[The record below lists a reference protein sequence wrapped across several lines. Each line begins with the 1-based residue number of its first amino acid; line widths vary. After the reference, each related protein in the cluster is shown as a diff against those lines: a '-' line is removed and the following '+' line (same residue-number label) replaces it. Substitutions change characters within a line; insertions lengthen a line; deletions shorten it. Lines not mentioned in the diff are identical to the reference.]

1 MNNKPFNEGKVAYES
16 GNLEEAI
23 RMFTLALEIDPH
35 HPDIYHDRAVAYLN
49 LGKPNLAIIDLNHS
63 VEYQPNNP
71 YRYSSRAFARDAVG
85 DIAGAIEDYKKAIQ
99 LDPHDAIAHNNLG
112 LLEEKMGRI
121 GNAELHYRMASEFQK
136 ELKENPQFVGS
147 EDESNKPSFSTYART
162 VWEIFMNPA
171 EWKEVF
177 RFIKNGFK

>member
-1 MNNKPFNEGKVAYES
+1 MP
-16 GNLEEAI
+16 LHI
-23 RMFTLALEIDPH
+23 TTL
-35 HPDIYHDRAVAYLN
+35 V
-49 LGKPNLAIIDLNHS
+49 
-63 VEYQPNNP
+63 
-71 YRYSSRAFARDAVG
+71 
-85 DIAGAIEDYKKAIQ
+85 
-99 LDPHDAIAHNNLG
+99 

>member
-112 LLEEKMGRI
+112 
-121 GNAELHYRMASEFQK
+121 F
-136 ELKENPQFVGS
+136 
-147 EDESNKPSFSTYART
+147 T
-162 VWEIFMNPA
+162 
-171 EWKEVF
+171 
-177 RFIKNGFK
+177 